1 VRVECNI
8 IDQWAAYMAKTD
20 YDIMKARIEE
30 QTSLISYYKNRGDDY
45 LNKILS
51 IEKESVEI
59 LEEKKKFERDYNSL
73 NESFSKKQNE
83 TDEIIKG

>member
-1 VRVECNI
+1 
-8 IDQWAAYMAKTD
+8 MAKTD

>member
-1 VRVECNI
+1 
-8 IDQWAAYMAKTD
+8 MAKTD

-73 NESFSKKQNE
+73 NESFLKKQNE

>member
-1 VRVECNI
+1 
-8 IDQWAAYMAKTD
+8 MAKTD
-20 YDIMKARIEE
+20 YDIMKSRIEE
-30 QTSLISYYKNRGDDY
+30 QKSLISYYKNRGDDY

-73 NESFSKKQNE
+73 NESFLKKQNE